1 MSSSDAPD
9 SDNKSITV
17 PLETK
22 QVVIEFR
29 DHGEGGGE
37 RKTTPVQRM
46 LNWGSTLIIGLVL
59 TAFVAIVVDE
69 VLHFAWPKY
78 KSGRLNEAKELC
90 DPKSKGEN
98 EFQTSVLSKL
108 NKFFLCS
115 EITQVSAGNVN
126 IETKLT
132 SDLEKKVDQ
141 EQGVVTVEAKALAQ
155 KNPSLDGSDIS
166 QKIDAEAAST
176 IKELNTKI
184 DALRQALE
192 PSGSLLVAEEGVF
205 STNPWVLVAGS
216 DVSVKETLETIELYG
231 LAQDLPKAL
240 VFKTKNRFRTVF
252 PFRTKQKALDASPK
266 IEAIL
271 PVGSYVRN
279 VVSWCEGVPK
289 VSVID
294 EKPVYKCY

>member
-1 MSSSDAPD
+1 MSSRDAPD
-9 SDNKSITV
+9 SDNKSISV

-22 QVVIEFR
+22 QVIINLGNIEKA
-29 DHGEGGGE
+29 GG
-37 RKTTPVQRM
+37 RNKTTPAQRM
-46 LNWGSTLIIGLVL
+46 LNLGSTLLLGLVL
-59 TAFVAIVVDE
+59 IAFVAIVIYE
-69 VLHFAWPKY
+69 FLHVADPNYREKRLKEARQLCIPKTV
-78 KSGRLNEAKELC
+78 GEL
-90 DPKSKGEN
+90 D
-98 EFQTSVLSKL
+98 FQTSVLSKL

-115 EITQVSAGNVN
+115 EITKISAGTVSV
-126 IETKLT
+126 EAGDA
-132 SDLEKKVDQ
+132 SVLENRVDQ
-141 EQGVVTVEAKALAQ
+141 EQRVVTAVAKALAQ
-155 KNPSLDGSDIS
+155 QNPSLDGSDIS

-176 IKELNTKI
+176 ISELNTKI
-184 DALRQALE
+184 DALRQAME
-192 PSGSLLVAEEGVF
+192 PSGPLLVAEKGVF

-289 VSVID
+289 KSVID
-294 EKPVYKCY
+294 QTTVYECY